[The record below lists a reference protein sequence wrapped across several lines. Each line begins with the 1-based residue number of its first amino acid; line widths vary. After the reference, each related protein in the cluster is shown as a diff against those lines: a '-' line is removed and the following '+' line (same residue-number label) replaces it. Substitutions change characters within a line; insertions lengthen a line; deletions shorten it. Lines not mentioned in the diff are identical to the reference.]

1 MTDYTELRRLAEA
14 AQYENC
20 EFQHE
25 LVAATKAFFVGC
37 IPEQILALIAE
48 NERMS
53 TNCLGVKLDVFEIV
67 CAERDQLKAENER
80 LSTENSEIESA
91 AITYIEDM
99 QEAQRENARLTEL
112 FTVGMTLDGNLRVYG
127 DWQSVRKAQEI
138 LAERDQLRAEV
149 AGLKT
154 GYEAYERVNAELKV
168 ECGALCDELKNLRSD
183 KAQLIY
189 ALKQEEQNYLAL
201 RTERDRFKTD
211 NEALRDD
218 VEQNQYDANAWRN
231 SEESVWIEVFNSEGD
246 DPFISAITGQITVEQ
261 LALIQAE
268 ILEYREDYFEKGS
281 GLYVF
286 RCAHYQA
293 HHDNV
298 GMTEPAHWET
308 DFESYSP
315 FPWEEEAAAM
325 GQGEQS

>member
-154 GYEAYERVNAELKV
+154 GYEAYERVNAELKAEV
-168 ECGALCDELKNLRSD
+168 GALRGLTETAQKGAELLSKD
-183 KAQLIY
+183 A
-189 ALKQEEQNYLAL
+189 
-201 RTERDRFKTD
+201 ERYRW
-211 NEALRDD
+211 LRDS
-218 VEQNQYDANAWRN
+218 
-231 SEESVWIEVFNSEGD
+231 SESIHQFYLSTPIWFTGVKFSKESVDSTID
-246 DPFISAITGQITVEQ
+246 A
-261 LALIQAE
+261 AL
-268 ILEYREDYFEKGS
+268 
-281 GLYVF
+281 
-286 RCAHYQA
+286 
-293 HHDNV
+293 
-298 GMTEPAHWET
+298 
-308 DFESYSP
+308 
-315 FPWEEEAAAM
+315 

>member
-1 MTDYTELRRLAEA
+1 MNLSAENIGA
-14 AQYENC
+14 IR
-20 EFQHE
+20 E
-25 LVAATKAFFVGC
+25 LVRSGYPLKARDAKDLLGHNDHLV
-37 IPEQILALIAE
+37 ELLEARSRL
-48 NERMS
+48 M
-53 TNCLGVKLDVFEIV
+53 LGVEI
-67 CAERDQLKAENER
+67 
-80 LSTENSEIESA
+80 
-91 AITYIEDM
+91 
-99 QEAQRENARLTEL
+99 
-112 FTVGMTLDGNLRVYG
+112 
-127 DWQSVRKAQEI
+127 
-138 LAERDQLRAEV
+138 ERDQLRAEV